1 MYRNMNQPAGFYGP
15 QTSIYPQINTPIAN
29 PTMYA
34 QNASTVLPGRM
45 VDKAEDITVGEVPL
59 DGSLGLF
66 PQKDGSCIYAKSWN
80 PDGSIKT
87 MKFVPAEETD
97 SIPRKESVQESQ
109 TDSDSLTSIGEKL
122 DLLLDI
128 LTSPNSSK
136 SKNGLKKNNQNGSE
150 SDDKE

>member
-1 MYRNMNQPAGFYGP
+1 MNQPRGFYGP
-15 QTSIYPQINTPIAN
+15 QTPIYPQINTPIAN

-66 PQKDGSCIYAKSWN
+66 PQRDGSCIYAKSWN

-87 MKFVPAEETD
+87 MRFIPAEETD
-97 SIPRKESVQESQ
+97 IIPRKESVQEDQISNDPI
-109 TDSDSLTSIGEKL
+109 TAIGEKL

-128 LTSPNSSK
+128 LTSPNPSK
-136 SKNGLKKNNQNGSE
+136 SKKGIKKDNQNGSE
-150 SDDKE
+150 NDDKE

>member
-66 PQKDGSCIYAKSWN
+66 FINLRAN
-80 PDGSIKT
+80 
-87 MKFVPAEETD
+87 
-97 SIPRKESVQESQ
+97 
-109 TDSDSLTSIGEKL
+109 SIGL
-122 DLLLDI
+122 GIFTPYHQIHFHFDY
-128 LTSPNSSK
+128 SS
-136 SKNGLKKNNQNGSE
+136 LIHFWI
-150 SDDKE
+150 